1 MSTHTQLLFH
11 IVFATKNREK
21 TIVYEQKQQLY
32 AYIWG
37 VLKNN
42 NCHLYRMNGVE
53 DHIHILTHI
62 HPTISV
68 SNLVKNIKVASSMW
82 IKEQSLLPNFT
93 SWQEGY
99 GAFSCSYKDKDRLI
113 DYIKN
118 QEQHHKKFSFEDEYK
133 ALLEEHGIKF
143 DEKYLF

>member
-1 MSTHTQLLFH
+1 MVLHTQLLFH

-37 VLKNN
+37 ILKNN
-42 NCHLYRMNGVE
+42 HCHLYRMNGVE

-133 ALLEEHGIKF
+133 TLLEEYGIKF

>member
-62 HPTISV
+62 HPSVSV

-133 ALLEEHGIKF
+133 ALLEEYGIKF

>member
-1 MSTHTQLLFH
+1 MATYTQLLFH

-32 AYIWG
+32 SYIWG

-42 NCHLYRMNGVE
+42 NCHLYRINGVE
-53 DHIHILTHI
+53 DHIHILTHV
-62 HPTISV
+62 HPTISI
-68 SNLVKNIKVASSMW
+68 SNLIKDIKVSSSIW
-82 IKEQSLLPNFT
+82 IKEQSLLPDFT
-93 SWQEGY
+93 NWQEGY
-99 GAFSCSYKDKDRLI
+99 GAFSCSYKEKDRLI

-118 QEQHHKKFSFEDEYK
+118 QEQHHKKFSFEDEYRT
-133 ALLEEHGIKF
+133 LLEEYGIKF